1 MNTDKALKQDK
12 WNRIHSAT
20 ESETT
25 LTDTKKQKF
34 AGQCRSEHGVLYYKL
49 NDSDIIDILIT
60 YQSVEEVINNLLD
73 KVGSSARTPVAGKR
87 PKQADE

>member
-1 MNTDKALKQDK
+1 MNTDKAFKQAK
-12 WNRIHSAT
+12 WNRIHSDID
-20 ESETT
+20 SGTT

-60 YQSVEEVINNLLD
+60 YQSVEVVINDLLN
-73 KVGSSARTPVAGKR
+73 KVGSPVRTPEAVKR
-87 PKQADE
+87 QKTSP